1 MVEPVKKMGTF
12 SAHPESHLLTKP
24 EDEKELVSLACSGSR
39 RAFEVLV
46 ARYQDMVFRL
56 AYRFFAN
63 EEDAMDVTQ
72 EVFLKAFRSLKNFEG
87 RSSFKT
93 WLYRIASNT
102 CLTVSQER
110 QKQKKSF
117 LSLIVDWFT
126 RPGTPDPGKILE
138 EEEYQRELQEAIRE
152 KIARIPDVYRLPVIL
167 KDIEGKSLDEI
178 SEILELKEGTVKSR
192 INRGRKLLQE
202 ALEPFYRGRSR
213 V

>member
-1 MVEPVKKMGTF
+1 M
-12 SAHPESHLLTKP
+12 
-24 EDEKELVSLACSGSR
+24 
-39 RAFEVLV
+39 